1 EEARI
6 QLQAEEFDLMA
17 AAGDLDEIKEVNAN
31 YILMANLQSLY
42 VYAWWW
48 MEMARSSKLAL
59 VDHHKSSSGAIEEE
73 HRQPKARAP
82 A

>member
-31 YILMANLQSLY
+31 YILMANLQAY
-42 VYAWWW
+42 DKK
-48 MEMARSSKLAL
+48 SKASNKLCL
-59 VDHHKSSSGAIEEE
+59 DVLRNLPLWK
-73 HRQPKARAP
+73 
-82 A
+82 